1 MKGDVWASPEDA
13 TRLAEHLGV
22 DLKTLSEIYGKREV
36 EGWIQMKDKPE
47 GGCIFLADDGKA
59 CGVYE
64 GRPVQVRG
72 PRAPALCMLPFP

>member
-1 MKGDVWASPEDA
+1 VKGDVWASPEDA